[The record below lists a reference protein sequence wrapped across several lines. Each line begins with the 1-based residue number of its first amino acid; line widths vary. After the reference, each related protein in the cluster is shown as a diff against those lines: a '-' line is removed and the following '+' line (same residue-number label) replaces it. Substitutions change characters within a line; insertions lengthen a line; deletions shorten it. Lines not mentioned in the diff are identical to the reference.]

1 MRTITKRMLLSAF
14 ACAISASA
22 WAQAPF
28 PTQPVRLIVGFAAGT
43 SSDILARA
51 YAQKMSQYFGQQF
64 VVESRVGASGN
75 LAADAVAKSASAG
88 HMLVLGGPTNAVSV
102 SLFKKLP
109 YDLTNDL
116 VPVAVLATTPNIV
129 VVDKN
134 LGINTVGELIARA
147 KARPGAL
154 VFGSAGTGTVPHL
167 TGELFNQMA
176 GVKLVHVPYRG
187 NNLAL
192 VDLLGGRIALLFS
205 PLPTVTG
212 QIASGEV
219 KALATT
225 TARRTA
231 FLPDLPTLAESGLPG
246 FDTSLWYGF
255 WAAKGTPAPVAQA
268 LADGFR
274 RAGEDPE
281 VRAVLTKSGLEPL
294 VMGPDRFSA
303 FQREE
308 IQKWA
313 KVVKESGI
321 PQVE

>member
-1 MRTITKRMLLSAF
+1 
-14 ACAISASA
+14 
-22 WAQAPF
+22 
-28 PTQPVRLIVGFAAGT
+28 
-43 SSDILARA
+43 
-51 YAQKMSQYFGQQF
+51 
-64 VVESRVGASGN
+64 
-75 LAADAVAKSASAG
+75 
-88 HMLVLGGPTNAVSV
+88 
-102 SLFKKLP
+102 
-109 YDLTNDL
+109 
-116 VPVAVLATTPNIV
+116 V

-205 PLPTVTG
+205 PLPNVTG

-255 WAAKGTPAPVAQA
+255 WAAKDTPAPVAQA